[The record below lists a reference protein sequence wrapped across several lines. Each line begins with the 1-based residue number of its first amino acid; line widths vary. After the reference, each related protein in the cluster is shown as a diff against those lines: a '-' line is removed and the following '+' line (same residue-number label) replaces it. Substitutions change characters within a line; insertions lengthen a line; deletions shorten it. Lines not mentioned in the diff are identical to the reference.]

1 LAEPSTAAVAA
12 PARTRPRPKPRP
24 APRRRARP
32 RARSRAAIVWIVVSA
47 VLLAG
52 VVFVNLAVLRL
63 NLSLDKATQERTNL
77 RAANAGLQSELSA
90 ALASPRIQAQARRQ
104 DGLAPA
110 DPSTFGH
117 ISLGR

>member
-1 LAEPSTAAVAA
+1 MPTDPSNY
-12 PARTRPRPKPRP
+12 PLQL
-24 APRRRARP
+24 
-32 RARSRAAIVWIVVSA
+32 AAI
-47 VLLAG
+47 
-52 VVFVNLAVLRL
+52 
-63 NLSLDKATQERTNL
+63 LSDRL

-104 DGLAPA
+104 DGLVPA